1 MSNTTPPKENYREG
15 LNQLAGGPCVVCED
29 GTLEVSTFTKTREQ
43 DDTTLIVK
51 DVPALLCDT
60 CGDVTY
66 TQAIGQRLD
75 ALLDAAVA
83 ADRTTLVQSFD
94 ADLE

>member
-1 MSNTTPPKENYREG
+1 MTDSTSPDNYRTG
-15 LNQLAGGPCVVCED
+15 LNQLNGGPCIVCED

-66 TQAIGQRLD
+66 TRAIGQRLD
-75 ALLDAAVA
+75 DLLTAAVA
-83 ADRTTLVQSFD
+83 ADRTTIVQSFN
-94 ADLE
+94 ADTD

>member
-1 MSNTTPPKENYREG
+1 MTDPSSPEEKHIAGLKQLEN
-15 LNQLAGGPCVVCED
+15 GPCVVCED
-29 GTLEVSTFTKTREQ
+29 GTLAVSTFTKTREQ

-66 TQAIGQRLD
+66 TRVIGQRLD

-83 ADRTTLVQSFD
+83 ADRTTIVQSFD
-94 ADLE
+94 VDDE

>member
-1 MSNTTPPKENYREG
+1 MPDSPPPDKYRKG

-29 GTLEVSTFTKTREQ
+29 GTLAVDTFTKTREEA
-43 DDTTLIVK
+43 DTTLIVK

-66 TQAIGQRLD
+66 TRAIGQRLD

-83 ADRTTLVQSFD
+83 ADRPTLVHSFD
-94 ADLE
+94 AGLE